1 MIISMQTNS
10 KQQGFSLLEILI
22 AFAILAISLT
32 ILLKIFSA
40 GTNTAIVAEEYT
52 TAVQIAESLM
62 TQVGV
67 ATRIQPGETSG
78 DENERYHWRI
88 LITPYLPD
96 PNLVDIKQ
104 LKLLMYQ
111 VVVTVSWSDGGD
123 GERQLELSTLK
134 LGTEESA

>member
-1 MIISMQTNS
+1 MIISMQTNN

-67 ATRIQPGETSG
+67 VTRIQPGETSG

-88 LITPYLPD
+88 FITPYLPD

-111 VVVTVSWSDGGD
+111 VVVTVSWSDGGN

>member
-1 MIISMQTNS
+1 MQTNS